1 MLARDN
7 RLCLCLSLSLR
18 LRLRLQPRLLR
29 THKKAIIQLLT
40 EAVLITIPGVTDVL
54 VGMSAKKLI
63 SL

>member
-18 LRLRLQPRLLR
+18 LRLQPRLLR
-29 THKKAIIQLLT
+29 THKKVIIQLLA
-40 EAVLITIPGVTDVL
+40 EAMLITIPGVADVL

>member
-1 MLARDN
+1 MLAHNN

-18 LRLRLQPRLLR
+18 LCLQPRLLR

-40 EAVLITIPGVTDVL
+40 EAVLIAIPGVTDVL